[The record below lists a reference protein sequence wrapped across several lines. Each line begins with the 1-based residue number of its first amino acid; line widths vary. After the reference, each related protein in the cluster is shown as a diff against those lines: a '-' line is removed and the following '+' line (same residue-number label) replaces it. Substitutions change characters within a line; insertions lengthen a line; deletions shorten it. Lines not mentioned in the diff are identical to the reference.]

1 MSNSELRRMFIGKA
15 VRNVEDGQIYDKDVL
30 ATTGRIRVGKR
41 IFVNFV

>member
-15 VRNVEDGQIYDKDVL
+15 VRNIEDGQILEKETL
-30 ATTGRIRVGKR
+30 AAPGKIRVGKR